1 MRSACISSQQVA
13 TMRTMNRPDPFS
25 RYFPSGLYCARDSSH
40 CGDRAQAGDSH
51 FTTVE
56 GGGFPRAMSSLSSDQ

>member
-1 MRSACISSQQVA
+1 
-13 TMRTMNRPDPFS
+13 MRTMNRPDPFS
-25 RYFPSGLYCARDSSH
+25 RYFPYGLYCARDSSH